1 MPPRHNHGLSGGEF
15 DTVTMCMYVDDE
27 KVCELKS
34 LLFKWSRKTVAKK
47 HELQS
52 ILGKLLW
59 VSKTVRFSRVFVS
72 RIICEIRKLSS
83 QSAKTTLSTEIRKD
97 FYGGKNTLRISLEL

>member
-1 MPPRHNHGLSGGEF
+1 MVYLGVKF
-15 DTVTMCMYVDDE
+15 DTITMCMYVEDD
-27 KVCELKS
+27 KVCELRS

-72 RIICEIRKLSS
+72 RIICEVRKLSS
-83 QSAKTTLSTEIRKD
+83 QSSKTTLSKELRKD
-97 FYGGKNTLRISLEL
+97 FLWWEKYIEELC